1 MFLIPVNCPQHEV
14 RIDTDR
20 RGPWQQHMSEACTVG
35 QALYRVLLW
44 QETTAS
50 HTHTQK
56 TKGWGTKVVFLA
68 VTQPTNA
75 GTRNQIAV
83 VCQIHPSFE
92 FVSYLVSWLILD
104 FICWTIIQSDVV
116 TYLQYI
122 AEEHSHPTGCPHGIP
137 CSRSP
142 CDRLLMMN
150 ALCLW
155 ALQNVPWP

>member
-1 MFLIPVNCPQHEV
+1 MFLIPVNCPQHRV
-14 RIDTDR
+14 WFNTKR
-20 RGPWQQHMSEACTVG
+20 RGPWQQHLSEACTTG
-35 QALYRVLLW
+35 QALCHVLLW
-44 QETTAS
+44 QETTAVPT
-50 HTHTQK
+50 THRK
-56 TKGWGTKVVFLA
+56 LRVGETKVVFPA

-75 GTRNQIAV
+75 GTRIQIAV

-116 TYLQYI
+116 TYLQYVT
-122 AEEHSHPTGCPHGIP
+122 EEHSHPTGCLHGIP

>member
-1 MFLIPVNCPQHEV
+1 MFLIPVNYPQHRV
-14 RIDTDR
+14 WFNTNR

-35 QALYRVLLW
+35 QALRSALLW
-44 QETTAS
+44 QETTAVPSTHRKLRVGELKSFSWQS
-50 HTHTQK
+50 HSQQMQEPGFK
-56 TKGWGTKVVFLA
+56 S
-68 VTQPTNA
+68 
-75 GTRNQIAV
+75 
-83 VCQIHPSFE
+83 QIHPSFE

-104 FICWTIIQSDVV
+104 FICWTITQSDVV

-122 AEEHSHPTGCPHGIP
+122 TEEHSHPTGCPHGIP

-142 CDRLLMMN
+142 CDRLVMMN